1 MRHVRLALIVLL
13 ACGLV
18 AGYAWSSTN
27 AVAMSESAATQPSGE
42 APKAPDF
49 AVVDSH
55 GETHHLSDYAGKFV
69 VLEWINHECPFV
81 RKHYESG
88 NMQKLQET
96 YTGKGVVWLSICSS
110 APGKQGNMSAEEW
123 NQATAEK
130 NAKPTAVLLDEDG
143 TAGHAYGAK
152 TTPHMFVINPAGELI
167 YQGAIDDTPSADK
180 ADAATA
186 HNYVTAALEEAMA
199 GQAVTTAF
207 TKSYGCSVKY

>member
-13 ACGLV
+13 ACGLLV
-18 AGYAWSSTN
+18 SYARSSTN
-27 AVAMSESAATQPSGE
+27 AGAMSESAATQPSEE

-55 GETHHLSDYAGKFV
+55 GKTHHLSDYAGKFV

-81 RKHYESG
+81 RKHYDSG
-88 NMQKLQET
+88 NMQKLQAA
-96 YTGKGVVWLSICSS
+96 YTDKGVAWLTICSS
-110 APGKQGNMSAEEW
+110 APGKQGNMSAEAW
-123 NQATAEK
+123 NEVTAAK
-130 NAKPTAVLLDEDG
+130 NARPTAVLLDEDG
-143 TAGHAYGAK
+143 TAGRAYGAK
-152 TTPHMFVINPAGELI
+152 TTPHMFVINPSGGLI
-167 YQGAIDDTPSADK
+167 YQGAIDDTPSADP

-199 GQAVTTAF
+199 GQTVTTAF